1 MNIPLPTEAQI
12 DRRLAQM
19 LAADST
25 QTGENAVTDRLML
38 MLTRSCEL
46 RCAYCFVGLT
56 EEGFG
61 EPHPGTLESA
71 SNEEIPRGDLVPET
85 ARRAIDLLMTS
96 SKPRLSIQLFGGEPT
111 RRWDLVSAVLSH
123 AVRHPMRRS
132 RELAIQ
138 LTTNGLGF
146 DPARIAELGAAGVV
160 VQLSVD
166 GYAAGNR
173 FRRPFLYDQGTAD
186 ARWLAA
192 FEALRSGSARWFL
205 NVTVP
210 PAAAGE
216 LPNRYADAVALGA
229 PALQL
234 NYATGMH
241 FSDEQ
246 RHAWL
251 TGLAAVLVDQR
262 RAPDLQLFN
271 RQAAADPAPL
281 CGDTLCDVDGT
292 LLQIGGIFHERRF
305 PALRKAYSHGH
316 LDTATHWTGHR
327 ATLAQLWARTQA
339 ALSPEEAALFLE
351 GMRLGAASDLVART
365 VNVLVPGRP

>member
-1 MNIPLPTEAQI
+1 MNIPLPSEAQI

-19 LAADST
+19 LAADSA

-61 EPHPGTLESA
+61 EPHPAIPEAASA
-71 SNEEIPRGDLVPET
+71 AGPPQGDMSPET

-96 SKPRLSIQLFGGEPT
+96 PKPRLAIQLFGGEPT
-111 RRWDLVSAVLSH
+111 RRWDLVSTVLGH
-123 AVRHPMRRS
+123 ALRHPMRRS
-132 RELAIQ
+132 RQLALQ

-146 DPARIAELGAAGVV
+146 DATRIAELGAAGVV

-166 GYAAGNR
+166 GQAAGNR
-173 FRRPFLYDQGTAD
+173 FRRPHLYAQDEAD
-186 ARWLAA
+186 SRWIAA
-192 FEALRSGSARWFL
+192 FEALRSGAARWFL

-216 LPNRYADAVALGA
+216 LPSRYADAVALGA

-241 FSDEQ
+241 FTPEQ

-251 TGLAAVLVDQR
+251 TGLAAVLTDHQ

-305 PALRKAYSHGH
+305 PALRKAYTHGH
-316 LDTATHWTGHR
+316 LHTAERWLGHR
-327 ATLAQLWARTQA
+327 ATLAQLWERTQA
-339 ALSPEEAALFLE
+339 ALSPEDRALFLE
-351 GMRLGAASDLVART
+351 GMRLGAASDVVART
-365 VNVLVPGRP
+365 VAVLAPGRA